1 MAVPQERG
9 GDGPFAHYPAWCAVV
24 HHGSGKHRS
33 EAVEVDGTV
42 GGIRAWL
49 VERDAVNGPYV
60 ALNAHI
66 AAGITVDLTLD
77 DLAELHGKLGEL
89 LKQAGRP

>member
-9 GDGPFAHYPAWCAVV
+9 GDGPFAHYPAWCAVA

-33 EAVEVDGTV
+33 EPVEVDGAV

-49 VERDAVNGPYV
+49 VERDAVNAPYV
-60 ALNAHI
+60 AVNAHL
-66 AAGITVDLTLD
+66 ATGITVDLSLD
-77 DLAELHGKLGEL
+77 DVTELRDKLGEL
-89 LKQAGRP
+89 LRQVGR